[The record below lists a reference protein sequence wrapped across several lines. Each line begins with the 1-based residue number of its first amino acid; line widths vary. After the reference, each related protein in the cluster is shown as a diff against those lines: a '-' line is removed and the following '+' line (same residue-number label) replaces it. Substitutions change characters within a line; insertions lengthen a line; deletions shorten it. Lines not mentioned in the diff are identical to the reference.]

1 MSLCRNVRKKEQK
14 SDESFRFRPRMFQ
27 KVTVVVGNPIKLD
40 LVLEDLR
47 SRGASAEEQ
56 RKVITDLVQV
66 KDIATCDDHFTVKAA

>member
-1 MSLCRNVRKKEQK
+1 
-14 SDESFRFRPRMFQ
+14 MFQ

-47 SRGASAEEQ
+47 SRGATAEEQ

-66 KDIATCDDHFTVKAA
+66 TDLRGHSNNT